1 MSCSSLINEIQRSA
15 HFYQGSLLLPKMIQ
29 ISCQYIKLHSCS
41 FCCVF
46 LLKYHCCRTSMF
58 NQCFCFALTPFQSV
72 EVAADCFTCGKC
84 DFKLSR
90 ERQKV
95 ETLTDE
101 LEKLQLYI
109 TDFPRLR
116 KGNRA

>member
-1 MSCSSLINEIQRSA
+1 MR
-15 HFYQGSLLLPKMIQ
+15 
-29 ISCQYIKLHSCS
+29 
-41 FCCVF
+41 
-46 LLKYHCCRTSMF
+46 
-58 NQCFCFALTPFQSV
+58 FCFSNIIMGYGRTLIYNPCFFFALPLIQSV

-116 KGNRA
+116 KGNTA